1 MSRRN
6 VSQPVILD
14 TSLQEYFHDSITSA
28 LSRQT
33 VRAEPET
40 VFYLVNLLVSF
51 LRTERL
57 YEPTDD
63 GFALKPLA
71 LMYAETLQATD
82 MGARHRMLRRLGD
95 VALFVAG
102 VFTDSLKRKV
112 VDVDYYIAM
121 GGNAYARLSDALHPG
136 ASGRSFSAVF
146 GELASKFTDFVDVLG
161 EVSGSERL
169 KDHEDLLRLYEV
181 WLRTGSRRAAE
192 RLRVLGL
199 VPSVAATSRLSH

>member
-40 VFYLVNLLVSF
+40 VAYLVNLLVSF
-51 LRTERL
+51 VRTERL
-57 YEPTDD
+57 YEPSDD
-63 GFALKPLA
+63 GLALRPLA
-71 LMYAETLQATD
+71 LMYAETVQAPDT
-82 MGARHRMLRRLGD
+82 GARQRLLRRLGD
-95 VALFVAG
+95 VALFIAG

-121 GGNAYARLSDALHPG
+121 GGNAYARLSDTLGPAG
-136 ASGRSFSAVF
+136 GGRSLGAVF
-146 GELASKFTDFVDVLG
+146 EELASKFTDFVDVLG
-161 EVSGSERL
+161 EVSGPERL
-169 KDHEDLLRLYEV
+169 KSHEDVLRLYEV
-181 WLRTGSRRAAE
+181 WLRTGSRRAAA
-192 RLRVLGL
+192 RLHALGL
-199 VPSVAATSRLSH
+199 VPSVAASSRASH

>member
-1 MSRRN
+1 MSWRS

-40 VFYLVNLLVSF
+40 VVYLVNLLVSF

-57 YEPTDD
+57 YEPSNE
-63 GFALKPLA
+63 GLELRPLA
-71 LMYAETLQATD
+71 LMYAETLQMPD
-82 MGARHRMLRRLGD
+82 VGLRRRMLRRLGD
-95 VALFVAG
+95 VALFIAG

-121 GGNAYARLSDALHPG
+121 GGNAYARLSDTLPHTVG
-136 ASGRSFSAVF
+136 SRSFGTVF
-146 GELASKFTDFVDVLG
+146 EELASKFTDFVDVLG
-161 EVSGSERL
+161 EVSGSERSGS
-169 KDHEDLLRLYEV
+169 HEDVLRLYEI

-192 RLRVLGL
+192 RLRILGL
-199 VPSVAATSRLSH
+199 VPSVAATSRASH